1 MDVDVAK
8 YILDSANNIQYRFQI
23 SGFDKACRPCLKR
36 IAWQLRFDQWKVD
49 DRSSL
54 PLETPVKHSV
64 IAADAI
70 HLSEN
75 PVQLRNFVSHF
86 VITPRQRLAHEC
98 NEILQGFH
106 KTTISENT
114 KRLDRD

>member
-1 MDVDVAK
+1 MDEAVR
-8 YILDSANNIQYRFQI
+8 YIKELEMTLANKVINEGSLILPGIDLFQKTI
-23 SGFDKACRPCLKR
+23 NEQVIPT
-36 IAWQLRFDQWKVD
+36 VD

-70 HLSEN
+70 HLSKN

-98 NEILQGFH
+98 NEILQAFH
-106 KTTISENT
+106 ETTISENT
-114 KRLDRD
+114 KRLDRE